1 MADCLRDRVV
11 CPYVCLVDCPVVMPP
26 AVPPKPRQDD
36 EHEQRVRAARMAMF
50 AKLMEE
56 ALKGG

>member
-1 MADCLRDRVV
+1 MAL
-11 CPYVCLVDCPVVMPP
+11 P
-26 AVPPKPRQDD
+26 VPPKPKDD